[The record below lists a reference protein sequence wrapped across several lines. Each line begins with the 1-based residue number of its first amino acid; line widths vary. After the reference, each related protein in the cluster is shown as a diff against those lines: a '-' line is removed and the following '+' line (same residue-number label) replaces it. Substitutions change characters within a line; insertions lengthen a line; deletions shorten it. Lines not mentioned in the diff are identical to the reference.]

1 MFTDLLN
8 SSYFALFLIVALGF
22 MLGRIKI
29 KGLSLDVSAVIFI
42 ALLFGHFGVVIP
54 KELGNFGLV
63 LFIFTIGIQ
72 AGPGFFD
79 SFRSKGKTLILIT
92 ILIICSASLTAVGL
106 KYLFDIDTPSVVG
119 LIAGAL
125 TSTPGL
131 AVAIDSTNSPLA
143 SIAYGIAYPFG
154 VIGVILFV
162 KLLPKIMRVDLDQ
175 EARRLEIERRG
186 QFPELNTCIFRVSN
200 PSVFNRSLMQI
211 NARAMTG
218 AVISRLKHD
227 EEISIPTAHTV
238 LCEGDYIQAVGSE
251 ESLDQLSVLVGKREE
266 GELPLDKT
274 QEIESLLLTKKDMIN
289 KQLLNPSSIVV
300 VGGSDDIQKPGGKVL
315 KNLIDGHFKGSLY
328 VVNPKMDEVQGIKS
342 YRDVK
347 DLPEVDCAIL
357 AIAAKFCPSTVEM
370 LAKQKNTRAFIILS
384 AGFSEEN
391 AEGKALEKQ
400 IVETIDSV
408 GGALI
413 GPNCIG
419 VLTTNYNG
427 VFTTPIPKL
436 DPKGVDFVSGSGA
449 TALFIM
455 DAGMQKGVKFSS
467 VFSVGNSAQL
477 GVEEVLEYWD
487 ESFDPETSSRI
498 KLMYVESI
506 DKPEKLLKHAS
517 SLIRKGCRIAAI
529 KSGGSAAGSRAASS
543 HTGALASSDVAVE
556 ALFRKAGIVRC
567 NGRDE
572 LATVAAIFNYPE
584 LRGKNMAI
592 VTHAGGPAVML
603 TDALSDGGMEIPH
616 LEGPKAEALLAQLF
630 NGSSVGNPIDFLA
643 TGTAEQLGIILDACN
658 RDFDNIDGIAVIFGS
673 PGLFPVFDVYEV
685 LREKIATSPKPIYPI
700 FPSSMVVKEE
710 IDEFVRKGGVYFP
723 YEVNFGN
730 ALCKIYR
737 TPAPQPAEPALPEVD
752 RKRIRAVVDQA
763 ENGYLSPE
771 QIHELLDAAGIA
783 RAKEGVADKEEEIV
797 GLARQIGFPLVM
809 KVVGPV
815 HKSDVGGVTL
825 NVRDEATVRSEFRR
839 MMQIKD
845 THAVMLA
852 QQLSGTEVFIGAKR
866 EDKFGHMVLCGLGG
880 IFIEVLKDVKAGL
893 APIAQPEALDMIRSL
908 KSYKIIQGVRGQEPV
923 NEQKFAEAVSRVSM
937 LVKVAPEIF
946 EMDLNPLL
954 GNKENVV
961 AVDARIRIEK

>member
-1 MFTDLLN
+1 
-8 SSYFALFLIVALGF
+8 
-22 MLGRIKI
+22 
-29 KGLSLDVSAVIFI
+29 
-42 ALLFGHFGVVIP
+42 
-54 KELGNFGLV
+54 
-63 LFIFTIGIQ
+63 
-72 AGPGFFD
+72 
-79 SFRSKGKTLILIT
+79 
-92 ILIICSASLTAVGL
+92 
-106 KYLFDIDTPSVVG
+106 
-119 LIAGAL
+119 
-125 TSTPGL
+125 
-131 AVAIDSTNSPLA
+131 
-143 SIAYGIAYPFG
+143 
-154 VIGVILFV
+154 
-162 KLLPKIMRVDLDQ
+162 
-175 EARRLEIERRG
+175 
-186 QFPELNTCIFRVSN
+186 
-200 PSVFNRSLMQI
+200 
-211 NARAMTG
+211 
-218 AVISRLKHD
+218 
-227 EEISIPTAHTV
+227 
-238 LCEGDYIQAVGSE
+238 
-251 ESLDQLSVLVGKREE
+251 
-266 GELPLDKT
+266 
-274 QEIESLLLTKKDMIN
+274 
-289 KQLLNPSSIVV
+289 
-300 VGGSDDIQKPGGKVL
+300 
-315 KNLIDGHFKGSLY
+315 
-328 VVNPKMDEVQGIKS
+328 
-342 YRDVK
+342 
-347 DLPEVDCAIL
+347 
-357 AIAAKFCPSTVEM
+357 
-370 LAKQKNTRAFIILS
+370 
-384 AGFSEEN
+384 
-391 AEGKALEKQ
+391 
-400 IVETIDSV
+400 
-408 GGALI
+408 
-413 GPNCIG
+413 
-419 VLTTNYNG
+419 
-427 VFTTPIPKL
+427 
-436 DPKGVDFVSGSGA
+436 
-449 TALFIM
+449 M

-498 KLMYVESI
+498 TLMYVESI

-737 TPAPQPAEPALPEVD
+737 TPAPQPAEPELPEVD